1 MENADWFPGL
11 NAVCTPVAYRARI
24 GSVANNENA
33 SGSCNS
39 RNEFCTAGY
48 ADNTNTCANVA
59 MVSADNGHKLIKT
72 MCRSWLLLKKNIVD
86 YCILPVIALPNPLI
100 FISGKNC
107 GTIRLRDLLN

>member
-48 ADNTNTCANVA
+48 AA
-59 MVSADNGHKLIKT
+59 MVSEDNGHKLIKT